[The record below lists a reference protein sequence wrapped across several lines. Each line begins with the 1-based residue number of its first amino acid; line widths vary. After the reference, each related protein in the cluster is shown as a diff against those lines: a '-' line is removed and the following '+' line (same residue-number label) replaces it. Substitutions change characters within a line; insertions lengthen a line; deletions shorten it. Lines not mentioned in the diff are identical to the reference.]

1 MEHTRLTVTLQPGH
15 GALARLAATLN
26 NHHVL
31 DLTYTTAPADTDTA
45 VVYVA
50 QSDALRAQHKLRR
63 LVDVIEVTSAP
74 VSPGTAEASDVPPPA
89 TTPPVPHARERS
101 AAQ

>member
-15 GALARLAATLN
+15 GTLARLAATLN

-31 DLTYTTAPADTDTA
+31 DLTYTTAPADTATA
-45 VVYVA
+45 VVCVA

-63 LVDVIEVTSAP
+63 LVDVIDVTP
-74 VSPGTAEASDVPPPA
+74 SPTEAADVPHTRHDATDAPRLSAVRPA
-89 TTPPVPHARERS
+89 L
-101 AAQ
+101 